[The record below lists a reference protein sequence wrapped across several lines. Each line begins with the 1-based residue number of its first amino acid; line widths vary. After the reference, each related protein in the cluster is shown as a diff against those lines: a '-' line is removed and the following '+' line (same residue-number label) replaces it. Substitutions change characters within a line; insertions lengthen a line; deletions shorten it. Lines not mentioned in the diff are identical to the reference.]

1 MYVKQR
7 GKPSTTGFKHP
18 TQEMFAMMMKM
29 IVEEMYVGV
38 NVNDGMQLN
47 CCSYFGSGGIS
58 KRGGTKF
65 IKRIHATD
73 EIEAA
78 MGL

>member
-1 MYVKQR
+1 M
-7 GKPSTTGFKHP
+7 
-18 TQEMFAMMMKM
+18 
-29 IVEEMYVGV
+29 GV
-38 NVNDGMQLN
+38 NVNDGLQLKLLLLLWEW
-47 CCSYFGSGGIS
+47 GGGEGIG